1 MNKIRYGPVVVFTN
15 MKKIITL
22 LSLALAVFAPLNAQD
37 EVAYPAPVGAELTAT
52 YPYSMA
58 GQIIFTSGD
67 YDYQGSGVV
76 VYKRSGLTAAHNLWD
91 ADGGWSTNVEFNRAR
106 HNATTVTRRYATRL
120 FVYGGYQKSVLN
132 SGADSDSSFARDL
145 GGMRFA
151 SPLALGSY
159 AGWKYDLKL
168 LTGDAYNICLGYGA
182 DVHSGDELLFV
193 EPTFSW
199 SRIYSAY
206 YDNTSVSFEGGMSG
220 GPVFAEVKA
229 GDWRVV
235 GIIVSGSDEPPAG
248 GIHAIT
254 SGGAKFLNT
263 YLRY

>member
-1 MNKIRYGPVVVFTN
+1 
-15 MKKIITL
+15 MKKIIAL
-22 LSLALAVFAPLNAQD
+22 LTLALAVFAPAIAQD
-37 EVAYPAPVGAELTAT
+37 DVAYPAPVGASLTAT

-58 GQIIFTSGD
+58 GQIIVTSGD

-76 VYKRSGLTAAHNLWD
+76 VYKRSALTAAHNLWD

-106 HNATTVTRRYATRL
+106 HNSTVATKRFATRL
-120 FVYGGYQKSVLN
+120 FVFGGYQKSVLN
-132 SGADSDSSFARDL
+132 YGADSDLSFARDL

-151 SPLALGSY
+151 SNLANGSY

-182 DVHSGDELLFV
+182 DNYSGDELLFA
-193 EPTFSW
+193 EPATRW
-199 SRIYSAY
+199 ARVYKAY
-206 YDNTSVSFEGGMSG
+206 YENTSLTFEGGMSG
-220 GPVFAEVKA
+220 GPVFAELPN
-229 GDWRVV
+229 GDWRVAA
-235 GIIVSGSDEPPAG
+235 IIVAGSDEPPAG

-254 SGGAKFLNT
+254 TEGATFLST

>member
-1 MNKIRYGPVVVFTN
+1 
-15 MKKIITL
+15 MKKITAL
-22 LSLALAVFAPLNAQD
+22 LSLALATFLPANAAN
-37 EVAYPAPVGAELTAT
+37 EVAYPAPVGAAITAT
-52 YPYSMA
+52 FPYSMA
-58 GQIIFTSGD
+58 GQLIFTSGNAD
-67 YDYQGSGVV
+67 FQGSGVV
-76 VYKRSGLTAAHNLWD
+76 VYKRSALTAAHNLWD

-106 HNATTVTRRYATRL
+106 YNTTIVTQRFATRL
-120 FVYGGYQKSVLN
+120 FVFAGYQKSVLN
-132 SGADSDSSFARDL
+132 YGADADYSFARDL

-151 SPLALGSY
+151 SNLASGSY

-182 DVHSGDELLFV
+182 DTHSGDELLFV

-199 SRIYSAY
+199 AKIYKAY
-206 YDNTSVSFEGGMSG
+206 YDNTSITFESGMSG

-235 GIIVSGSDEPPAG
+235 GVVVSGSDDPPTG

-254 SGGAKFLNT
+254 PEGAAFLT
-263 YLRY
+263 KYLRY

>member
-1 MNKIRYGPVVVFTN
+1 
-15 MKKIITL
+15 MKKTIAF
-22 LSLALAVFAPLNAQD
+22 LSFALAIIAPAQAQD
-37 EVAYPAPVGAELTAT
+37 EVAYPAPVGASLTASF
-52 YPYSMA
+52 PYSMA
-58 GQIIFTSGD
+58 GQLIVTSGD

-76 VYKRSGLTAAHNLWD
+76 VYKRSALTAAHNLWD
-91 ADGGWSTNVEFNRAR
+91 VDGGWSTNVEFNRAR
-106 HNATTVTRRYATRL
+106 FNATIVTQRFATRL
-120 FVYGGYQKSVLN
+120 FVFGGYQRSVLN
-132 SGADSDSSFARDL
+132 YGADSDFSFARDL

-151 SPLALGSY
+151 SNLANGSY

-182 DVHSGDELLFV
+182 DSHSGDELLFA

-199 SRIYSAY
+199 SRIYNAY
-206 YDNTSVSFEGGMSG
+206 FDNTSVSFEGGMSG
-220 GPVFAEVKA
+220 GPVFAEVA
-229 GDWRVV
+229 GGDWRVV

-254 SGGAKFLNT
+254 ADSARFLVK